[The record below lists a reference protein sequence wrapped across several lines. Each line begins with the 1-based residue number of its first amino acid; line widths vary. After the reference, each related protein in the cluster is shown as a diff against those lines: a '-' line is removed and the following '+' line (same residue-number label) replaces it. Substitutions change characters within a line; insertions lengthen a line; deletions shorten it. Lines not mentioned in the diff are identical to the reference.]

1 MKKFLE
7 KYEEQGLT
15 LEDIVD
21 SLAIILSPEDVD
33 DEAERE
39 DLLEKAYRYLWQV
52 YEIACETKD
61 DKEL

>member
-15 LEDIVD
+15 LEDTVD

-52 YEIACETKD
+52 YEIACEAKD
-61 DKEL
+61 EKEL

>member
-1 MKKFLE
+1 MRKFLE

-21 SLAIILSPEDVD
+21 SLAIILSPNDVE

-52 YEIACETKD
+52 YEIACEAKD